1 MVGLDQEE
9 DQRRSENKVTALTN
23 RKIKNKKILK

>member
-1 MVGLDQEE
+1 MVQLDQEE
-9 DQRRSENKVTALTN
+9 DQRRTNNKVKVLMN